1 MFKSALDILK
11 VKSVKTIRKGAGGFN
26 PASAAI
32 DNSLVFDTTGKKPFI
47 YFRIGRELA
56 RKAGLSLDD
65 RVLFGID
72 RENGLAKLYADPL
85 GWKLVSGNVKSDDP
99 PLVLRAT
106 WQPGFPSIASATKC
120 EDVIARTR
128 SIIFKFPEGT
138 SFGPLAKKPGK
149 ALNLL
154 EVQRKEPEIEQD
166 TLYIQHKELVERE
179 AGIVKKPVKPV
190 YDCTPEAPEMRYGKP
205 YGRRKTDRPKKR

>member
-72 RENGLAKLYADPL
+72 EEKGIARLYADPL

-106 WQPGFPSIASATKC
+106 WQPGFPSIASATRC
-120 EDVIARTR
+120 EDVIAKTR
-128 SIIFKFPEGT
+128 SIIFKFPKGT
-138 SFGPLAKKPGK
+138 SFGAMAKKPSK
-149 ALNLL
+149 SVNLL
-154 EVQRKEPEIEQD
+154 EAPRKEPEIEED
-166 TLYIQHKELVERE
+166 NLYVQHKELIERE
-179 AGIVKKPVKPV
+179 AGIVRKPVKPV
-190 YDCTPEAPEMRYGKP
+190 YDCTPEAPEMRNGKP
-205 YGRRKTDRPKKR
+205 YGRRATDKIRR

>member
-65 RVLFGID
+65 
-72 RENGLAKLYADPL
+72 K
-85 GWKLVSGNVKSDDP
+85 
-99 PLVLRAT
+99 
-106 WQPGFPSIASATKC
+106 
-120 EDVIARTR
+120 
-128 SIIFKFPEGT
+128 
-138 SFGPLAKKPGK
+138 
-149 ALNLL
+149 
-154 EVQRKEPEIEQD
+154 RK
-166 TLYIQHKELVERE
+166 
-179 AGIVKKPVKPV
+179 G
-190 YDCTPEAPEMRYGKP
+190 
-205 YGRRKTDRPKKR
+205 